1 MKLWSDHI
9 PVYPFQVAFSCSRR
23 LGRIF
28 WIINSLRWASTAP
41 SKALYLL
48 SVAGGNWSMWFNP
61 GRGVSR
67 DERYEEGAITR

>member
-1 MKLWSDHI
+1 
-9 PVYPFQVAFSCSRR
+9 
-23 LGRIF
+23 
-28 WIINSLRWASTAP
+28 
-41 SKALYLL
+41 LL